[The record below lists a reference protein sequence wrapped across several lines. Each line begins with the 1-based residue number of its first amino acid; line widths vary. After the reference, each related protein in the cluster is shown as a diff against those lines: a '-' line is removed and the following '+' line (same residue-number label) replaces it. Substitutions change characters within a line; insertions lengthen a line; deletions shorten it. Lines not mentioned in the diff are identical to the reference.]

1 MMQLK
6 SRTIDRT
13 CPEPEIF
20 NELLS
25 LDGKHILE
33 LGCGGAELTR
43 IIATEGED
51 RSVLALEVDEIQH
64 ALNLEVTDLP
74 NVTFQLAGAQEI
86 PADDATFDVVF
97 MFKSLH
103 HVPLDLM
110 DRALAEIRR
119 VLVPGGLA
127 YISEPIFDG
136 DFNEVLR
143 LFHDESRVRAEA
155 FDAIKRAVD
164 SGSFELASETFF
176 KTPRIFASFAEFE
189 DRVIRVTHSYFEL
202 SGELRSKVR
211 SRFERHLTDDGVH
224 FTPPIRV
231 DLLRRA
237 RVNV

>member
-1 MMQLK
+1 MMRLK
-6 SRTIDRT
+6 PQTIDRT
-13 CPEPEIF
+13 CPEAEIF

-25 LDGKHILE
+25 LDGMHILE

-43 IIATEGED
+43 IIATEGRD

-64 ALNLEVTDLP
+64 ALNLEITDLP
-74 NVTFQLAGAQEI
+74 NVTFELAGAEAI
-86 PADDATFDVVF
+86 PAEDSTFDVVF

-103 HVPLDLM
+103 HVPVDLM

-143 LFHDESRVRAEA
+143 LFHDESRVRAAAFEA
-155 FDAIKRAVD
+155 IERAVD
-164 SGSFELASETFF
+164 SGSFELAAETFF
-176 KTPRIFASFAEFE
+176 KTPRVFASFAEFE
-189 DRVIRVTHSYFEL
+189 DLVIRVSHSCFEL
-202 SGELRSKVR
+202 SDKLHSKVR
-211 SRFERHLTDDGVH
+211 SRFERHMTDDGVH

-231 DLLRRA
+231 DLLRRP
-237 RVNV
+237 R

>member
-6 SRTIDRT
+6 PQTIERT
-13 CPEPEIF
+13 CPEPDIF
-20 NELLS
+20 NEFLS

-33 LGCGGAELTR
+33 LGCGGADLTR
-43 IIATEGED
+43 IIATEGRN

-74 NVTFQLAGAQEI
+74 NVTFQLAGAQDI

-103 HVPLDLM
+103 HVPVDLM

-119 VLVPGGLA
+119 VLVAGGLA
-127 YISEPIFDG
+127 YISEPIFAG

-143 LFHDESRVRAEA
+143 LFHDERRVRAAAFEA
-155 FDAIKRAVD
+155 IERVVD
-164 SGSFELASETFF
+164 SGAFDLVAETFF

-189 DRVIRVTHSYFEL
+189 DRVIRVTHSCFEL
-202 SGELRSKVR
+202 SDELHAKVK

-231 DLLRRA
+231 DLLRRT
-237 RVNV
+237 